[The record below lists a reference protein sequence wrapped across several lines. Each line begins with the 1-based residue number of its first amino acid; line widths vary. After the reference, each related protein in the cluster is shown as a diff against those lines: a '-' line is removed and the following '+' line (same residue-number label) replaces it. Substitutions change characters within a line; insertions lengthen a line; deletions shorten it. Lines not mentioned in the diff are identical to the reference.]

1 MALTDAGTEADAR
14 AHVAQ
19 AAANRAELS
28 RSRLEQ
34 EKALVESR
42 AKWLDEE
49 LGRKSELLQSERRA
63 SSAQASRNQLCQ
75 VDTKIS
81 RKNSQ
86 ATWDCYPL

>member
-1 MALTDAGTEADAR
+1 VALTDAGTEADAR